1 MGKFIAKA
9 VLDNRMVDLP
19 FSLPFYQ
26 WLLREEST
34 LTSQDLRNI
43 DPTIASTISQL
54 EGKNL
59 SIKNFSPWQRKRL
72 KTFPAEAISSLITRI
87 ALVLVSNFFNH
98 RLPQQNQK
106 CHFYFS
112 ALTALSA
119 QHS

>member
-59 SIKNFSPWQRKRL
+59 SIKYTTGSPLIVRFLGPRKNR
-72 KTFPAEAISSLITRI
+72 TNGNP
-87 ALVLVSNFFNH
+87 
-98 RLPQQNQK
+98 
-106 CHFYFS
+106 YY
-112 ALTALSA
+112 
-119 QHS
+119 

>member
-1 MGKFIAKA
+1 
-9 VLDNRMVDLP
+9 MVDLP

-59 SIKNFSPWQRKRL
+59 SIIFRTCVTSKFCIKRRVSVQGV
-72 KTFPAEAISSLITRI
+72 KSLGGHFASLCRGFEFYEVKKIL
-87 ALVLVSNFFNH
+87 LVLKKKGEI
-98 RLPQQNQK
+98 L
-106 CHFYFS
+106 
-112 ALTALSA
+112 
-119 QHS
+119 